1 MLGTIPH
8 QTVVMSKSVGSA
20 DTAQD
25 RGRAVSALV
34 NANAGPASLAWSGTH
49 RHARQTLNDQRHGHH
64 DEYGTDDVT
73 TVDEDALMGA
83 ADQLLSMSSRNERKG
98 ELDMCASTWRS
109 VESMARM
116 LAAGQSVASTI
127 SKCYS
132 LPELG
137 ESGRCQQRQGILASV
152 SRDVYTS
159 LVSKRLAAEAL
170 TVFRR

>member
-1 MLGTIPH
+1 
-8 QTVVMSKSVGSA
+8 MSKSVGSA

-25 RGRAVSALV
+25 RGRAVSALI
-34 NANAGPASLAWSGTH
+34 NANAGPASLPWSSTH
-49 RHARQTLNDQRHGHH
+49 RHARRTLNEQRHGHQ
-64 DEYGTDDVT
+64 DDYDTDDVT

-83 ADQLLSMSSRNERKG
+83 ADQLLGMGSREERKG
-98 ELDMCASTWRS
+98 ELDLCASRWRS

-132 LPELG
+132 LPELR
-137 ESGRCQQRQGILASV
+137 ESGRCQQRQGILAGV
-152 SRDVYTS
+152 GRDIYTS
-159 LVSKRLAAEAL
+159 LVSRRLAAEAL